1 MYKSMKAT
9 GVRYLQFIPCLDPL
23 GAQRGIENYSL
34 SPELYA
40 QFLCALFD
48 AWYRDWKTGVY
59 VSVRLFEDYIQLLM
73 GAPTGTCS
81 TTGACGSYMVVEGSG
96 AVYPCDFY
104 CLDEYKLGTIQND
117 SLQSLL
123 LGEKMRIFIKDGRN
137 VPAECQQCRWVN
149 LCHGGCK
156 RDRNT
161 ADKAQRSYYCKALQK
176 FFAYAEPRNGPCGAD
191 VPLKRR
197 QILLDKKNKYWQ
209 LFLSTFK
216 LSACTFGGGF
226 VIIPLM
232 RERFVKELHWIEE
245 EEMLDLT
252 AIAQSSPGSIAIN
265 ASILVGY
272 HVAGIP
278 GALITVVGSALP
290 PLIIISIISAFYQAF
305 RSNKY
310 VSMAMAGMLAG
321 VAAVIFDVV
330 INMAWPILKK
340 KRLLPIAVMLA
351 AFVATRFFSVNI
363 ILIILVC
370 GVIGALDTLYLQ
382 KKEVEE

>member
-1 MYKSMKAT
+1 MKAT

-23 GAQRGIENYSL
+23 GEQRGIESYSL

-161 ADKAQRSYYCKALQK
+161 ADKAQCSYYCKALQK
-176 FFAYAEPRNGPCGAD
+176 FFAYAEPR
-191 VPLKRR
+191 
-197 QILLDKKNKYWQ
+197 
-209 LFLSTFK
+209 
-216 LSACTFGGGF
+216 
-226 VIIPLM
+226 M
-232 RERFVKELHWIEE
+232 RE
-245 EEMLDLT
+245 
-252 AIAQSSPGSIAIN
+252 
-265 ASILVGY
+265 
-272 HVAGIP
+272 
-278 GALITVVGSALP
+278 
-290 PLIIISIISAFYQAF
+290 
-305 RSNKY
+305 
-310 VSMAMAGMLAG
+310 MAR
-321 VAAVIFDVV
+321 AVQ
-330 INMAWPILKK
+330 MY
-340 KRLLPIAVMLA
+340 R
-351 AFVATRFFSVNI
+351 
-363 ILIILVC
+363 
-370 GVIGALDTLYLQ
+370 
-382 KKEVEE
+382 

>member
-1 MYKSMKAT
+1 M
-9 GVRYLQFIPCLDPL
+9 
-23 GAQRGIENYSL
+23 
-34 SPELYA
+34 
-40 QFLCALFD
+40 CALFD

-176 FFAYAEPRNGPCGAD
+176 FFAYAEPR
-191 VPLKRR
+191 
-197 QILLDKKNKYWQ
+197 
-209 LFLSTFK
+209 
-216 LSACTFGGGF
+216 
-226 VIIPLM
+226 M
-232 RERFVKELHWIEE
+232 RE
-245 EEMLDLT
+245 
-252 AIAQSSPGSIAIN
+252 
-265 ASILVGY
+265 
-272 HVAGIP
+272 
-278 GALITVVGSALP
+278 
-290 PLIIISIISAFYQAF
+290 
-305 RSNKY
+305 
-310 VSMAMAGMLAG
+310 MAR
-321 VAAVIFDVV
+321 AVQ
-330 INMAWPILKK
+330 MY
-340 KRLLPIAVMLA
+340 R
-351 AFVATRFFSVNI
+351 
-363 ILIILVC
+363 
-370 GVIGALDTLYLQ
+370 
-382 KKEVEE
+382 